1 MAKNKSPKVLTKKHL
16 ARQERERRQT
26 RLITGIAIGI
36 IAIVVLGIAY
46 GLLNDTLFLNW
57 RPAVTVNGESRSL
70 HQFQAQVKVER
81 QQLISQYMQYSQMA
95 AMFGIDPTTDPQLS
109 QTMTQITDEL
119 NTPSVIGQQ
128 AIDNMVHDLL
138 IRQYAKAN
146 GITVSAAD
154 VEKAA
159 QEALQYYQNGTPT
172 PTLTPTPLVFSTL
185 DATQFALITPDS
197 DSNHCPHQYP
207 GSYRDAQPDQYGHP
221 HPQPDSHPQSHPH
234 RDALY
239 SEGIPGPI

>member
-57 RPAVTVNGESRSL
+57 RPAITVNGESKSL
-70 HQFQAQVKVER
+70 NEFQIRVRLSR

-95 AMFGIDPTTDPQLS
+95 AMFGLDPSTDPQLS

-119 NTPSVIGQQ
+119 NTPSVLGSQV
-128 AIDNMVHDLL
+128 IDNMVHDLL

-159 QEALQYYQNGTPT
+159 QEALQFYTNGTPT
-172 PTLTPTPLVFSTL
+172 PTLTPTALVYSTL
-185 DATQFALITPDS
+185 DATQYALMTPTLTPTTAPTDTLVPTATPNLTS
-197 DSNHCPHQYP
+197 TATPSP
-207 GSYRDAQPDQYGHP
+207 A
-221 HPQPDSHPQSHPH
+221 
-234 RDALY
+234 
-239 SEGIPGPI
+239 